1 MIFNYGTIYGTSKCS
16 AKSGNNSNYQWPSPS
31 SDWVATDSELTSA
44 GNGASCWCGV
54 TKYSPVSGTQCIKT
68 SINRGFH
75 FTYTSYSQCSKD
87 CSYSCANDIEGK
99 AKFRAAL
106 YGITK

>member
-1 MIFNYGTIYGTSKCS
+1 MWFYIVQWQHHFSKC
-16 AKSGNNSNYQWPSPS
+16 AFWTVIFDKNFLL

-68 SINRGFH
+68 SINWGFH